1 LLTRCCNKNEKKFLA
16 REERRKAMKTIRDLE
31 LAGKRVLVRVDFN
44 VPMDEQGNITDDI
57 RIRMVL
63 PTIEYVIE
71 HKGKLILC
79 SHMGRPK
86 GQRVEAFSLAPVAA
100 HLAALIGREVTFAPD
115 CIGEA
120 TEAMAANMQ
129 PGEVLLLENLR
140 FYKEETENEP
150 VFAARLARLADV
162 YINDAFAASHRA
174 HASVAAVPM
183 LIQEKGAGFLLA
195 TELDFFRKAMTE
207 PVRPLM
213 AVIGGAKVSSKLSAL
228 QNMLDKV
235 DGMIIG
241 GAMANTFLKS
251 QGVAVGASK
260 TEDDLLDAA
269 RQLVQMAG
277 EKGVKLYFPVDFV
290 VADRFAADAVVK
302 NVTAQDI
309 PEGWMALDIGPASTI
324 CFQEALADVR
334 TIVWNGPMGAFEM
347 DAFARGTMAMC
358 HAIASSHALSVTGGG
373 DSNAA
378 VKKSGEAENISY
390 MSTGGG
396 AFLQL
401 MEGKGLPG
409 VDALG

>member
-1 LLTRCCNKNEKKFLA
+1 
-16 REERRKAMKTIRDLE
+16 MKTIRDLE

-44 VPMDEQGNITDDI
+44 VPMDEQGVITDDI

-63 PTIEYVIE
+63 PTIEYVLE
-71 HKGKLILC
+71 HRGKLILC
-79 SHMGRPK
+79 SHLGRPK

-100 HLAALIGREVTFAPD
+100 HLAALIGREVKFAPD

-129 PGEVLLLENLR
+129 PGELLLLENLR
-140 FYKEETENEP
+140 FYREETENEP
-150 VFAARLARLADV
+150 VFAAKLARLADV